1 MHVSNNIGPQDQQLH
16 LRMRREFER
25 SKSSATTSAT
35 PSAILYKELSYA
47 IVGAAIEVHRHMG
60 PGQLEANY
68 ERAFAREL
76 SLRAIPFRR
85 QTPFASYYKG
95 EAVGEFVADL
105 IVDERV
111 IVELK
116 AVERI
121 HPSARAQLIGYLR
134 ATGIRLGLL
143 INFNEAVVHRG
154 IKRIVL

>member
-1 MHVSNNIGPQDQQLH
+1 
-16 LRMRREFER
+16 MRRELER
-25 SKSSATTSAT
+25 STPNAA

-68 ERAFAREL
+68 ERAFAKEL
-76 SLRAIPFRR
+76 SLRCVPFRR
-85 QTPFASYYKG
+85 QVPFTSYYKG
-95 EAVGEFVADL
+95 EVVGEFVADL

-116 AVERI
+116 AVDRV

-134 ATGIRLGLL
+134 ATNIRLGLL